1 MAASAEL
8 IACRYCCFAM
18 QRVPRA
24 VQFVPRSL
32 RSSSVSKGLG
42 RSPSFL
48 FWIWRPVSGRR
59 ESPSFV
65 DGLAVRSAER
75 CTSSTPTMH
84 WTRSSPT
91 FTVEVRCVLL
101 CTYRVLSR
109 RVQSRIVLAI
119 SYFVCLWILSSSFRN
134 CNCCVLFTC
143 WLSPCVY
150 VINSLSLSLLL
161 IIFTVLCGER
171 VSQMTKTYNDVEAV
185 TRLLE
190 EVTWFILILIP
201 FISLFS
207 TNSWIQV
214 IMEIVKLRNDVCVCY
229 RQSTLYMIPVGYQRN
244 KRKSWESWIEIKSRY
259 SGYDGLRG
267 KKVSSALTSAFRWG
281 LINKK

>member
-91 FTVEVRCVLL
+91 FTVEVRCVFL
-101 CTYRVLSR
+101 CTYRSCCLVEFNPELFWPFLILFAYRFYHHRFATATAVFCSR
-109 RVQSRIVLAI
+109 VGYHLVFI
-119 SYFVCLWILSSSFRN
+119 
-134 CNCCVLFTC
+134 
-143 WLSPCVY
+143 

-190 EVTWFILILIP
+190 EVTWFIFILIP
-201 FISLFS
+201 FISWFS

-214 IMEIVKLRNDVCVCY
+214 IMEIVKLRNDVCVL
-229 RQSTLYMIPVGYQRN
+229 ST
-244 KRKSWESWIEIKSRY
+244 
-259 SGYDGLRG
+259 
-267 KKVSSALTSAFRWG
+267 
-281 LINKK
+281 INLVYTGRLPTK